1 MKAKDRLEAARQEW
15 RKTEL
20 ARAAQKSPL
29 RRPEFHTDSGIPIP
43 DLMIPSD
50 VGEPSDAEVD
60 KYERDLGFPGQFPYT
75 RGPQPTMYRGRLWTM
90 RQFAGFG
97 TPEDTNQRFKYLL
110 EHGVTGLS
118 TAFDM
123 PALMGYDA
131 DHAMSRG
138 EVGREGVAVSTLK
151 DFEVLFSGIPL
162 DRVTTSM
169 TINASAIFALCAY
182 IAVAEKQGVSQD
194 KLGGTIQNDV
204 LKEYIAQKEWVV
216 GPRPATRVVVD
227 MIEYTAKHMPRWHP
241 VSISGYHI
249 REAGATAIQELAFT
263 LADGFG
269 YVEECVK
276 RGMDVD
282 DFAPRLSFFWDVH
295 NDFFEEIA
303 KFRAARRI
311 YARVMRDRFG
321 AKKAISMTLRTHAQ
335 TAGVALT
342 AQQPYNNVVRVALQ
356 ALAAVLGGTQS
367 LHTNSLDETY
377 ALPTEDAVTIA
388 LRTQQILAHESG
400 VDRVVDPLAGSY
412 FVEYLTDE
420 TEKRAMEILA
430 KIERYGGI
438 IRAIEEGYPQRE
450 IADSAYQW
458 QREVDSGER
467 KIVDVQR
474 RGVHVRRIRRAAD
487 DRAVERRRIPQL
499 SEVAPRDRRGRKR
512 AFHRVPAGAL
522 FVAVEGQL
530 IESGIGGS
538 RTGKTQSG
546 RQRSR
551 ERGGH
556 LAARS
561 SRGRADASACARI
574 CRFRNVANDTARSCP
589 SPGMLPIP
597 SGRRRRPRRACS
609 TPSPHPAPD
618 A

>member
-15 RKTEL
+15 RKTEV
-20 ARAAQKSPL
+20 ARAAQKSPV
-29 RRPEFHTDSGIPIP
+29 RHPEFHTDSGIPIP

-467 KIVDVQR
+467 KIVGVNSFRKERDEPIPTLKIDDELVHHQVERLNSVKRNRSQREVQEKL
-474 RGVHVRRIRRAAD
+474 
-487 DRAVERRRIPQL
+487 RAVEDACRGDKNLMHPVL
-499 SEVAPRDRRGRKR
+499 DAVKAYCTLGEVCDVFRK
-512 AFHRVPAGAL
+512 VWGAYR
-522 FVAVEGQL
+522 EK
-530 IESGIGGS
+530 GS
-538 RTGKTQSG
+538 
-546 RQRSR
+546 
-551 ERGGH
+551 
-556 LAARS
+556 
-561 SRGRADASACARI
+561 
-574 CRFRNVANDTARSCP
+574 F
-589 SPGMLPIP
+589 
-597 SGRRRRPRRACS
+597 
-609 TPSPHPAPD
+609 
-618 A
+618 

>member
-1 MKAKDRLEAARQEW
+1 MADPKKLEGATDRLRDELASWRQEDI
-15 RKTEL
+15 
-20 ARAAQKSPL
+20 ARAAQKAPL
-29 RRPEFHTDSGIPIP
+29 RRSEFHTDSGVPIP
-43 DLMIPSD
+43 DVLTPLDGGSPSEAD
-50 VGEPSDAEVD
+50 VER
-60 KYERDLGFPGQFPYT
+60 YLRDLGLPGRFPYT
-75 RGPQPTMYRGRLWTM
+75 RGPQPSMYRGRLWTM

-97 TPEDTNQRFKYLL
+97 SPEDTNKRFKYLL
-110 EHGVTGLS
+110 EHGMTGLS

-138 EVGREGVAVSTLK
+138 EVGKEGVAVSTLK
-151 DFEVLFSGIPL
+151 DFEILYSGIPL

-169 TINASAIFALCAY
+169 TINASAIFALACY
-182 IAVAEKQGVSQD
+182 VVVGEKQGVGQE

-227 MIEYTAKHMPRWHP
+227 MIEYTAKHMPKWHP

-269 YVEECVK
+269 YVEECKK

-311 YARVMRDRFG
+311 YARTMRDRFG
-321 AKKAISMTLRTHAQ
+321 AKKPISMMLRTHAQ
-335 TAGVALT
+335 TAGVSLT
-342 AQQPYNNVVRVALQ
+342 AQQPYNNVVRTALQ

-377 ALPTEDAVTIA
+377 ALPTEDAVRIA
-388 LRTQQILAHESG
+388 LRTQQIIAYESG

-420 TEKRAMEILA
+420 TEKRASAIL
-430 KIERYGGI
+430 ERIDKLGGI

-450 IADSAYQW
+450 IADSAYQF
-458 QREVDSGER
+458 QREVESGER
-467 KIVDVQR
+467 KIV
-474 RGVHVRRIRRAAD
+474 GVNSFKAEADAPIDTLKIDEAVTRAQIERLQSVRRSRSAGKVKDALA
-487 DRAVERRRIPQL
+487 AVE
-499 SEVAPRDRRGRKR
+499 AACRDEKKNLMYPVLDAVREYCSLGEICDIFRK
-512 AFHRVPAGAL
+512 VWGAY
-522 FVAVEGQL
+522 
-530 IESGIGGS
+530 
-538 RTGKTQSG
+538 
-546 RQRSR
+546 R
-551 ERGGH
+551 EKGT
-556 LAARS
+556 
-561 SRGRADASACARI
+561 
-574 CRFRNVANDTARSCP
+574 F
-589 SPGMLPIP
+589 
-597 SGRRRRPRRACS
+597 
-609 TPSPHPAPD
+609 
-618 A
+618 